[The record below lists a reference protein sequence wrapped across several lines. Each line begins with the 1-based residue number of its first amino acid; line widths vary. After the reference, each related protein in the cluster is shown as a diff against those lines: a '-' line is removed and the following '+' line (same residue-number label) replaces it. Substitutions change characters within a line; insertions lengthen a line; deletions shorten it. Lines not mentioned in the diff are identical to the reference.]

1 MAERLD
7 GRELTPK
14 LHLNPRSGH
23 WTPDNSRLQRHINA
37 ALAYDVWLYHQ
48 ATNDIEFLALC
59 GAEMFIEIARFW
71 ASIATYD
78 SARDRYLIP
87 GVVGPDEY
95 HDAYPGSERPGID
108 NNAYTNAM
116 AAWVLWR
123 VQDVLGR
130 FPSSVVRS
138 SHTHSCWGA
147 KRSSG
152 GRRSAA
158 SSSFP
163 STMTGS

>member
-7 GRELTPK
+7 GEELTPTV
-14 LHLNPRSGH
+14 HLNPRSGR

-37 ALAYDVWLYHQ
+37 AIAYDVWLYHQ
-48 ATNDIEFLALC
+48 ATNDVEFLAFY

-78 SARDRYLIP
+78 PARGRYEIR

-123 VQDVLGR
+123 AHDVLDAAPR
-130 FPSSVVRS
+130 AAPR
-138 SHTHSCWGA
+138 GA
-147 KRSSG
+147 VAHA
-152 GRRSAA
+152 RR
-158 SSSFP
+158 
-163 STMTGS
+163 

>member
-1 MAERLD
+1 MYPWQS
-7 GRELTPK
+7 GSNGSELTPT

-71 ASIATYD
+71 ASITTYD

-87 GVVGPDEY
+87 GVVGVPTSTTMPTQ
-95 HDAYPGSERPGID
+95 A
-108 NNAYTNAM
+108 
-116 AAWVLWR
+116 
-123 VQDVLGR
+123 
-130 FPSSVVRS
+130 RS
-138 SHTHSCWGA
+138 GPA
-147 KRSSG
+147 
-152 GRRSAA
+152 
-158 SSSFP
+158 
-163 STMTGS
+163 